1 MNANF
6 IFILKIDKYK
16 LTGRASLIAQLVKN
30 LPTMQETW
38 VRSLC
43 QNDPP
48 GKDWRLTTVFSP
60 GKFYGQRSL
69 AGYSLVHRVAKSQT
83 QLSD

>member
-30 LPTMQETW
+30 LLAMQETL
-38 VRSLC
+38 VRFLG
-43 QNDPP
+43 QEDPLEK
-48 GKDWRLTTVFSP
+48 GKATHS
-60 GKFYGQRSL
+60 SIL
-69 AGYSLVHRVAKSQT
+69 A
-83 QLSD
+83 